1 VLRARPVNF
10 PAAHPLGTIVFRTF
24 LQPFLSSARRTA
36 RARTPLALDGLE
48 AIQAPVRDARHLL
61 ERALPW
67 LREFERPI
75 TKVLGLALLLAAA
88 TAAAPLA
95 VMHLVDLLTK
105 VAALKPRGLKGD
117 VGLAIMYA
125 LGLVALCELAQV
137 WLSRLLAARSWR
149 VRLDMDFSLRARVT
163 ARLHELPLTYHQ
175 QHTVGGTVSR
185 VNTSINGFV
194 SAIGDLAFNA
204 LPAVAYLALALFAL
218 LQLDWRLALAVCVFA
233 PLPALIGMRA
243 AREQTR
249 RDRVLL
255 DHWTA
260 TFGRWTEVLTGIR
273 TVKGFAMEDAEGR
286 RFLDA
291 VAEGND
297 KVTRG
302 ARRDART
309 ASLQG
314 MSAAAARLS
323 VATLGAWLVL
333 RGHGTVGTLV
343 AALQYVGGLFGP
355 IQGLTNVYATV
366 RRAGVSLE
374 AVSSILDAPDPL
386 ADEPG
391 AQDLV
396 VAQGA
401 VQFEGVSFAYADGR
415 PVLRDVNLAVRP
427 GETVA
432 LVGPS
437 GCGKTTL
444 VSLLERLH
452 APAAGRIL
460 VDGVDIRSCTRQS
473 LRRQVGTV
481 MQDVH
486 LFNDTILANITY
498 GTPDATR
505 AQAEAAARAANA
517 HEFIEKLPQGYD
529 TIVGE
534 RGAGLS
540 GGQKQRIAIARALLK
555 DPPILILDEATSAL
569 DNESEALVQAALDR
583 LTEGRTTLVV
593 AHRLSTVMDADRI
606 VVLRAGRVEAVGT
619 HQELLAQGGYYA
631 RLFARHTRSAACR
644 SEHQARLPQA
654 GCSVES

>member
-1 VLRARPVNF
+1 MFRALLL
-10 PAAHPLGTIVFRTF
+10 PL
-24 LQPFLSSARRTA
+24 LSSGRRSAR
-36 RARTPLALDGLE
+36 L
-48 AIQAPVRDARHLL
+48 QAPVRDTRELVA
-61 ERALPW
+61 RALPW
-67 LREFERPI
+67 LQEFERPVA
-75 TKVLGLALLLAAA
+75 KVLGLALVLAAA

-95 VMHLVDLLTK
+95 VMHLVDLLTR
-105 VAALKPRGLKGD
+105 VAAQAPRGLRGD
-117 VGLAIMYA
+117 VGVSILYA
-125 LGLVALCELAQV
+125 LGLVALAELSQV

-149 VRLDMDFSLRARVT
+149 VRLDMDFALRERVT
-163 ARLHELPLTYHQ
+163 ARLHELPLTWHQ

-194 SAIGDLAFNA
+194 SAVGDLAFNA
-204 LPAVAYLALALFAL
+204 LPAVAYLALALLAL

-233 PLPALIGMRA
+233 PLPAVIGMRA

-291 VAEGND
+291 VAQGNER
-297 KVTRG
+297 VTQG

-314 MSAAAARLS
+314 LSAAGARLS

-355 IQGLTNVYATV
+355 IQGLTSVYATV

-391 AQDLV
+391 ARDLAV
-396 VAQGA
+396 TQGA
-401 VQFEGVSFAYADGR
+401 VRFDGISFGYADGR
-415 PVLRDVNLAVRP
+415 PVLRDVSLDIRA

-452 APAAGRIL
+452 APSAGHIL
-460 VDGVDIRSCTRQS
+460 VDGIDIRSCTRQS

-486 LFNDTILANITY
+486 LFNDTVLANIAY
-498 GTPDATR
+498 GTPGATR
-505 AQAEAAARAANA
+505 EQAEAAARAANA

-606 VVLRAGRVEAVGT
+606 VVLRGGRVEAVGT

-631 RLFARHTRSAACR
+631 RLFARH
-644 SEHQARLPQA
+644 ARTGIPA
-654 GCSVES
+654 PRVRPH

>member
-1 VLRARPVNF
+1 MTRASLPSRSLPAGHRLSGGRPAVPASVRATGTLLRKA
-10 PAAHPLGTIVFRTF
+10 
-24 LQPFLSSARRTA
+24 S
-36 RARTPLALDGLE
+36 
-48 AIQAPVRDARHLL
+48 
-61 ERALPW
+61 PW
-67 LREFERPI
+67 LEGFELRI
-75 TKVLGLALLLAAA
+75 AKVLGLALLLAAV

-95 VMHLVDLLTK
+95 VMRLVDVLTG
-105 VAALKPRGLKGD
+105 VAGTAPGR
-117 VGLAIMYA
+117 LAADTGRTI
-125 LGLVALCELAQV
+125 LVALALVAAAELAQV
-137 WLSRLLAARSWR
+137 WFSRLLAARSWR
-149 VRLDMDFSLRARVT
+149 VRLDMDFALRRRVT
-163 ARLHELPLTYHQ
+163 ARLHDLPLTWHQ

-194 SAIGDLAFNA
+194 SAVGDLAFTT
-204 LPAVAYLALALFAL
+204 LPAIAYLVLALAAL
-218 LQLDWRLALAVCVFA
+218 TQLDWRLALAVCVFA
-233 PLPALIGMRA
+233 PLPALIGMHA

-249 RDRVLL
+249 RDRKLL

-260 TFGRWTEVLTGIR
+260 TFGRWTEVLAGMR
-273 TVKGFAMEDAEGR
+273 TVKGFAMERAEER

-291 VAEGND
+291 VAHGND
-297 KVTRG
+297 RQARG
-302 ARRDART
+302 ARLDART

-314 MSAAAARLS
+314 LSAAAARLS

-333 RGHGTVGTLV
+333 RGHGTVGILV

-366 RRAGVSLE
+366 RRARVSLE
-374 AVSSILDAPDPL
+374 AVSSILDAPDPV
-386 ADEPG
+386 ADVAG

-396 VAQGA
+396 VSRGA
-401 VQFEGVSFAYADGR
+401 VEFQGLSFAYGDGR
-415 PVLRDVNLAVRP
+415 PVLRDIDLVVRP

-452 APAAGRIL
+452 APVGGRIL
-460 VDGVDIRSCTRQS
+460 VDGVDIAGCTRES

-486 LFNDTILANITY
+486 LFNDTVLANIAY
-498 GTPDATR
+498 GTPGATR

-517 HEFIEKLPQGYD
+517 HEFIRKLPQGYD
-529 TIVGE
+529 TVVGE

-555 DPPILILDEATSAL
+555 DPPILVLDEATSAL
-569 DNESEALVQAALDR
+569 DNESEALVQAALQR
-583 LTEGRTTLVV
+583 LTRGRTTLVV

-606 VVLRAGRVEAVGT
+606 VVLRGGRVEAVGT
-619 HQELLAQGGYYA
+619 HAELLAQGGYYA
-631 RLFARHTRSAACR
+631 RLFTRHAGGQDVFSDVEPPPDQDATATRHPRLRQLAR
-644 SEHQARLPQA
+644 A
-654 GCSVES
+654 GGRRRPLRG